1 MAGFEFRS
9 AWSLAERPKR
19 VEVALAL
26 IFALNLVTTAATEVR
41 ISWLWF
47 AIGILAWAAIAGPI
61 SASSL
66 GQTVGEWFGRIGVA
80 GRLLGIAVVIGVFW
94 IVVPVLDFSPA
105 PFYSFGFGGMF
116 VITVLILVRYLASI
130 HRGTALV

>member
-1 MAGFEFRS
+1 MTAFEFGS
-9 AWSLAERPKR
+9 AWSLTERPRR
-19 VEVALAL
+19 VEVAMALLFAINLA
-26 IFALNLVTTAATEVR
+26 TTAATEIE

-47 AIGILAWAAIAGPI
+47 AVGILAWAAIVGPI

-66 GQTVGEWFGRIGVA
+66 GHTVGEWFGRIGVA

-94 IVVPVLDFSPA
+94 IVVPVLDFSPI

-116 VITVLILVRYLASI
+116 VITVLILVRYAGSVV
-130 HRGTALV
+130 RQALD